1 MAILDRKSPGQPDFF
16 SSQVMSAR
24 RFFRPDAAEAAAAPA
39 PPDCPEGTKESGGA
53 GCAGAEAAEGTG
65 VDKARGAKEVE
76 SAGGTGT
83 KEAKEAEG
91 AEKVGAEG
99 TEETRGGIFRV
110 ISGGLERCVPGYEV
124 RRESFPYW
132 ALEFV
137 VSGTGSLTL
146 NDRGFELKAGTLYAY
161 RPGVSHRIAA
171 EGPSVLEK
179 YFVDLIPPRGISPQT
194 ERRYGLFAGEVIFTS
209 SPETLARTFEE
220 IIEYGRIPARGAGGI
235 CSALADL
242 LLLKIA
248 ETAGKRDTRSSATSA
263 AFAAYTR
270 SRELME
276 RRFLEFPKVESA
288 AREANMDVSY
298 LCRLFKR
305 FGSFTPYAY
314 LTRLRMNHAAGRLVR
329 DGVSVKAA
337 AAELGCSDEFTFSR
351 RFKAVMGVSP
361 GKFAAAYRRERPGN

>member
-1 MAILDRKSPGQPDFF
+1 MAILDRNSPGQPDFF

-24 RFFRPDAAEAAAAPA
+24 RFFRPDAAEAPA
-39 PPDCPEGTKESGGA
+39 PPAAPDCPEGSE
-53 GCAGAEAAEGTG
+53 
-65 VDKARGAKEVE
+65 
-76 SAGGTGT
+76 
-83 KEAKEAEG
+83 EAKEAEG
-91 AEKVGAEG
+91 TEKVGAGGPEA
-99 TEETRGGIFRV
+99 TRGGIFRV

-124 RRESFPYW
+124 RRDSFPYW

-146 NDRGFELKAGTLYAY
+146 NHRGFELKAGTLYAY

-179 YFVDLIPPRGISPQT
+179 YFVDLIPPRGISPRT

>member
-1 MAILDRKSPGQPDFF
+1 MTILDRNSPGQPDFF

-24 RFFRPDAAEAAAAPA
+24 RFFRPDAAESAAP
-39 PPDCPEGTKESGGA
+39 PECPEGTEECGGA
-53 GCAGAEAAEGTG
+53 GCAGTKGAESAEGT
-65 VDKARGAKEVE
+65 R
-76 SAGGTGT
+76 
-83 KEAKEAEG
+83 
-91 AEKVGAEG
+91 
-99 TEETRGGIFRV
+99 TEEPRGGIFRV
-110 ISGGLERCVPGYEV
+110 ISGGLERCAPGYEV
-124 RRESFPYW
+124 HRDSFPYW

-146 NDRGFELKAGTLYAY
+146 NHRSFELKAGTLYAY

-179 YFVDLIPPRGISPQT
+179 YFVDLIPPRGISPET
-194 ERRYGLFAGEVIFTS
+194 ERRYSLFAGEVIFTS

-220 IIEYGRIPARGAGGI
+220 IIEYGRIPARGTGGI

-248 ETAGKRDTRSSATSA
+248 ETAGKRDTRSSAASA

-276 RRFLEFPKVESA
+276 RRFLEFPKLESA

-305 FGSFTPYAY
+305 FDSFTPYAY

-351 RFKAVMGVSP
+351 RFKAVMGMSP
-361 GKFAAAYRRERPGN
+361 GTFAAACRRERRERREN

>member
-1 MAILDRKSPGQPDFF
+1 MANHGQDMAILDRKSPGQPDFF

-24 RFFRPDAAEAAAAPA
+24 RFFRPDAAEAAAPPA
-39 PPDCPEGTKESGGA
+39 PECPEGT
-53 GCAGAEAAEGTG
+53 GCAGAE
-65 VDKARGAKEVE
+65 GAE
-76 SAGGTGT
+76 SAGSTE
-83 KEAKEAEG
+83 EAKEAES
-91 AEKVGAEG
+91 

-124 RRESFPYW
+124 RRDSFPYW

-146 NDRGFELKAGTLYAY
+146 NDHSFELKAGTLYAY

-248 ETAGKRDTRSSATSA
+248 ETAGKR
-263 AFAAYTR
+263 
-270 SRELME
+270 
-276 RRFLEFPKVESA
+276 
-288 AREANMDVSY
+288 
-298 LCRLFKR
+298 
-305 FGSFTPYAY
+305 
-314 LTRLRMNHAAGRLVR
+314 
-329 DGVSVKAA
+329 
-337 AAELGCSDEFTFSR
+337 
-351 RFKAVMGVSP
+351 
-361 GKFAAAYRRERPGN
+361 

>member
-24 RFFRPDAAEAAAAPA
+24 RFFRPDAAEAAASPE
-39 PPDCPEGTKESGGA
+39 CPEN
-53 GCAGAEAAEGTG
+53 TG
-65 VDKARGAKEVE
+65 
-76 SAGGTGT
+76 
-83 KEAKEAEG
+83 EAKEAEAAAPEKPKRAEG
-91 AEKVGAEG
+91 TGAEEAEAAEKVGAEAAQSAEG
-99 TEETRGGIFRV
+99 TEEPRGGIFRV

-124 RRESFPYW
+124 RRDSFPYW

-146 NDRGFELKAGTLYAY
+146 NDRSFELKAGTLYAY

-220 IIEYGRIPARGAGGI
+220 IIEYGRIPARGTGGI

-248 ETAGKRDTRSSATSA
+248 ETAGKRDTRSSEASA

-276 RRFLEFPKVESA
+276 RRFLEFPKLESA

-305 FGSFTPYAY
+305 FDSFTPYAY

-329 DGVSVKAA
+329 DGMSVKAA

-351 RFKAVMGVSP
+351 RFKAVMGMSP
-361 GKFAAAYRRERPGN
+361 GTFAAACRRERRERPES